1 MPDGVKIN
9 TDEAITVVTVNYNT
23 ADFVGLLL
31 ESLRLLTKG
40 PYRVIICDNGSKSKD
55 LQNLKALCKD
65 EDNIELIFNQQ
76 SVNGSIGH
84 GEALDMLAFK
94 IETPFFVVVDSDAVF
109 LHKDWDA
116 IWLSRINDKV
126 KAIGTEASGNKPK
139 DFPTLYAVL
148 YETNSFRKID
158 SSFLPNL
165 EAYKDEAYTDT
176 GWQVREGFLNNGYEG
191 ETLEIRNTRE
201 YKEGPFREFTGVG
214 EFYLKGR
221 EEIFVAHY
229 GRGAAGGRPKF
240 LKQKGAFKIFKRVL
254 AWREAR
260 KEKKAWFNSV
270 RQYLKTVSESLTN

>member
-1 MPDGVKIN
+1 MPEGVKIN
-9 TDEAITVVTVNYNT
+9 SDEAITVVTVNYNT

-31 ESLRLLTKG
+31 ESLRLLTRG
-40 PYRVIICDNGSKSKD
+40 PYRVIICDNGSKPKD
-55 LQNLKALCKD
+55 LRSLKALCKN
-65 EDNIELIFNQQ
+65 EDNIDIIFNQQ

-116 IWLSRINDKV
+116 IWLSRINGRV

-148 YETNSFRKID
+148 YETDSYRKIN

-165 EAYKDEAYTDT
+165 ETYKDEAYTDT
-176 GWQVREGFLNNGYEG
+176 GWQVREGFINNGYEG
-191 ETLEIRNTRE
+191 ETMEMRNTRE

-221 EEIFVAHY
+221 EEIFLAHY
-229 GRGAAGGRPKF
+229 GRGATGGLPKF
-240 LKQKGAFKIFKRVL
+240 MTQKGAFKFIGKLLVMH
-254 AWREAR
+254 EAR
-260 KEKKAWFNSV
+260 RQKKAWFNSV
-270 RQYLKTVSESLTN
+270 RQYLKTLSESSVN

>member
-1 MPDGVKIN
+1 MFEGVKIN
-9 TDEAITVVTVNYNT
+9 TGEAITVVTVNYNT

-40 PYRVIICDNGSKSKD
+40 PYRVIVCDNGSKLKD
-55 LQNLKALCKD
+55 LRCLKALCKD
-65 EDNIELIFNQQ
+65 EENVDIIFNQQ
-76 SVNGSIGH
+76 SASGSTGH
-84 GEALDMLAFK
+84 GEALDILASK
-94 IETPFFVVVDSDAVF
+94 IETPYFVVVDSDVVF

-116 IWLSRINDKV
+116 IWLSRMNDRV

-158 SSFLPNL
+158 SSFLPNM
-165 EAYKDEAYTDT
+165 ETYKNGVYTDT
-176 GWQVREGFLNNGYEG
+176 GWQVRERFLNNGHEG

-201 YKEGPFREFTGVG
+201 YKEGPFRKFTSVG

-229 GRGAAGGRPKF
+229 GRGATGGLPKF
-240 LKQKGAFKIFKRVL
+240 MSQKSAFKILGRIL

-270 RQYLKTVSESLTN
+270 RQYLKTVSV